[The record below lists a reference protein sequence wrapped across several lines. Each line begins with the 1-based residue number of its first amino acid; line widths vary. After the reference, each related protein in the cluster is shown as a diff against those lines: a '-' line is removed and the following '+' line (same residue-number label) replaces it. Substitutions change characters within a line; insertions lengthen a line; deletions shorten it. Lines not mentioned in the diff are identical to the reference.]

1 MGFPL
6 ARLVGVISLASGALS
21 GAALGLCQDKD
32 TGEHSSFWELQDVL
46 VAGDLMLAHSYYR
59 ACFLMAA
66 MQNKGVGVLFEQHGG
81 YPG

>member
-6 ARLVGVISLASGALS
+6 ARLVGVISLATGALS
-21 GAALGLCQDKD
+21 GAALSLCQDKD
-32 TGEHSSFWELQDVL
+32 TGEHDSFWELHDMFV
-46 VAGDLMLAHSYYR
+46 VGDLMLADNYYR

-66 MQNKGVGVLFEQHGG
+66 MQNQGVDVLFEQHGG